1 MTSPSKWRY
10 FGSMA
15 CKNSISLSIVFLCV
29 PLCRPKQNT
38 LSTTRHHWGQRITC
52 VWLHTYTKVQAHS
65 GCPIN
70 DTVTAGKRLRHED
83 SGASSK
89 TGQKKLPPGSADSS
103 PIRVRQDGA
112 FQVHFKTNFKA
123 PWIIGLYGSQG
134 CGPKTFMVHRSSLWT
149 LWTIWCGLQGP
160 AQHFIEQASGA
171 NNICWK
177 IVLIRCWG
185 YAMYWH
191 F

>member
-1 MTSPSKWRY
+1 
-10 FGSMA
+10 MA
-15 CKNSISLSIVFLCV
+15 YKNSISPSIVFLCV
-29 PLCRPKQNT
+29 PLCKPKQNA

-52 VWLHTYTKVQAHS
+52 VWLHAYTKAQAHS

-103 PIRVRQDGA
+103 PIRN
-112 FQVHFKTNFKA
+112 H
-123 PWIIGLYGSQG
+123 GSQG
-134 CGPKTFMVHRSSLWT
+134 CGPLTFMVHRSSLWT

-177 IVLIRCWG
+177 IVLITCWG
-185 YAMYWH
+185 YAMHWH